1 MHLMFLNQFN
11 KILSALCLLVLL
23 SCASVKAPQG
33 GPLDSEPPKLISTSP
48 TILTNL
54 NQGQQI
60 TLFFNEFIKE
70 ESLKNA
76 IELFPTVNQKIDF
89 EYYGKEVI
97 IMLPS
102 NLDKDKTYVISL
114 NSNLSDEKNVKL
126 NENIVIPISLSNSI
140 NQAAI
145 KGKIFGSYSKPSI
158 LLWKGIIDKSELIS
172 MKPDY
177 IISSSDKFSFGYLAY
192 DKYTVLAVDLYNPKL
207 SLEKNKI
214 SLFTESFIE
223 LTKDDTQNL
232 NFFFN
237 AEEIEVESDSINMT
251 IEIEKFA
258 NKVGEI
264 ESDSLKA
271 TKEIEKFAYIV
282 GNTNGDYILPVIIE
296 LRNKDNSFKT
306 ELSFDGKFKI
316 DNVISGTYQ
325 LFAYQD
331 RNNNKILDTGNL
343 QDDSNS
349 EKFYVYPDSLI
360 LRKNWELEIEDWN
373 LEDE

>member
-1 MHLMFLNQFN
+1 MHLMYLNQLN
-11 KILSALCLLVLL
+11 KILLALCLLVLF

-33 GPLDSEPPKLISTSP
+33 GPLDSNPPKLKSTTP
-48 TILTNL
+48 AILTNL

-60 TLFFNEFIKE
+60 TLSFNEFIKE

-97 IMLPS
+97 ITLPS

-114 NSNLSDEKNVKL
+114 NSNLSDEQNVKL

-145 KGKIFGSYSKPSI
+145 KGKIFGSYNKPSI
-158 LLWKGIIDKSELIS
+158 LLWKGMIDKNELLS
-172 MKPDY
+172 KKPDY

-214 SLFTESFIE
+214 SFFSESFID
-223 LTKDDTQNL
+223 LKKDNTPEL

-237 AEEIEVESDSINMT
+237 AEEVEVESDSLNVT
-251 IEIEKFA
+251 EDIEQFA
-258 NKVGEI
+258 N
-264 ESDSLKA
+264 
-271 TKEIEKFAYIV
+271 IV
-282 GNTNGDYILPVIIE
+282 GNINGNYILPVVIE
-296 LRNKDNSFKT
+296 LRNEDNSFKT
-306 ELSFDGKFKI
+306 ELFFDGKFKI

-331 RNNNKILDTGNL
+331 RNNNNILDTGNL

-360 LRKNWELEIEDWN
+360 LRTNWELEIEDWEIN
-373 LEDE
+373 Q

>member
-1 MHLMFLNQFN
+1 MHLMFLNQLN
-11 KILSALCLLVLL
+11 KILLALCLLVLF

-33 GPLDSEPPKLISTSP
+33 GPLDSNPPKLKSTSP
-48 TILTNL
+48 AILTNL
-54 NQGQQI
+54 NHGQQI
-60 TLFFNEFIKE
+60 TLSFNEFIKE

-97 IMLPS
+97 ITLPS

-114 NSNLSDEKNVKL
+114 NSNLSDEQNVKL

-158 LLWKGIIDKSELIS
+158 LLWKGMIDKNELLS
-172 MKPDY
+172 KKPDY

-214 SLFTESFIE
+214 SFFSESFID
-223 LTKDDTQNL
+223 LKKDNTPEL

-237 AEEIEVESDSINMT
+237 AEEVEVESDSLNVT
-251 IEIEKFA
+251 EDIEQFA
-258 NKVGEI
+258 N
-264 ESDSLKA
+264 
-271 TKEIEKFAYIV
+271 IV
-282 GNTNGDYILPVIIE
+282 GNINGNYILPVVIE
-296 LRNKDNSFKT
+296 LRNEDNSFKT
-306 ELSFDGKFKI
+306 ELFFDGKFKI

-331 RNNNKILDTGNL
+331 RNNNNILDTGNL

-360 LRKNWELEIEDWN
+360 LRTNWELEIEDWEIN
-373 LEDE
+373 Q

>member
-1 MHLMFLNQFN
+1 MHLMFLNQLN
-11 KILSALCLLVLL
+11 KILLALCLLVLF

-33 GPLDSEPPKLISTSP
+33 GPLDSDPPKLKSTTP
-48 TILTNL
+48 AILTNL

-60 TLFFNEFIKE
+60 TLSFNEFIKE

-97 IMLPS
+97 ITLPS

-114 NSNLSDEKNVKL
+114 NSNLSDEQNVKL
-126 NENIVIPISLSNSI
+126 NDNIVIPISLSNSI

-158 LLWKGIIDKSELIS
+158 LLWKGIIDKNELLS
-172 MKPDY
+172 KKPDY

-214 SLFTESFIE
+214 SFFSESFID
-223 LTKDDTQNL
+223 LKKDNTPDL

-237 AEEIEVESDSINMT
+237 AEEVEVESDSLNVT
-251 IEIEKFA
+251 EDIEQFA
-258 NKVGEI
+258 N
-264 ESDSLKA
+264 
-271 TKEIEKFAYIV
+271 IV
-282 GNTNGDYILPVIIE
+282 GNINGNYILPVVVE
-296 LRNKDNSFKT
+296 LRNEDNSFKT

-316 DNVISGTYQ
+316 DNVNSGTYQ

-331 RNNNKILDTGNL
+331 RNNNKILNTGNL

-360 LRKNWELEIEDWN
+360 LRANWELEIEDWKIN
-373 LEDE
+373 Q

>member
-1 MHLMFLNQFN
+1 MHLMFLNQLN
-11 KILSALCLLVLL
+11 KILLALCLLVLF

-33 GPLDSEPPKLISTSP
+33 GPLDSDPPKLKSTTP
-48 TILTNL
+48 AILTNL

-60 TLFFNEFIKE
+60 TLSFNEFIKE

-97 IMLPS
+97 ITLPS

-114 NSNLSDEKNVKL
+114 NSNLSDEQNVKL
-126 NENIVIPISLSNSI
+126 NDNIVIPISLSNSI

-158 LLWKGIIDKSELIS
+158 LLWKGIIDKSELPS
-172 MKPDY
+172 RKPDY
-177 IISSSDKFSFGYLAY
+177 VISSNDKFSFGYLAY

-207 SLEKNKI
+207 SLEKNKL
-214 SLFTESFIE
+214 SFFSENFIE
-223 LTKDDTQNL
+223 LTKDNTPDL

-237 AEEIEVESDSINMT
+237 AEEVEVESDSLNVT
-251 IEIEKFA
+251 EDIEQFA
-258 NKVGEI
+258 N
-264 ESDSLKA
+264 
-271 TKEIEKFAYIV
+271 IV
-282 GNTNGDYILPVIIE
+282 GNINGNYILPVVVE
-296 LRNKDNSFKT
+296 LRNEDNSFKT

-316 DNVISGTYQ
+316 DNVNSGSYQ

-331 RNNNKILDTGNL
+331 RNNNKILNTGNL

-360 LRKNWELEIEDWN
+360 LRANWELEIEDWEIN
-373 LEDE
+373 

>member
-1 MHLMFLNQFN
+1 MFLNRFN
-11 KILSALCLLVLL
+11 KILLALFLLILF

-33 GPLDSEPPKLISTSP
+33 GPLDSEPPKLKSTSP

-54 NQGQQI
+54 NQRQQI

-76 IELFPTVNQKIDF
+76 IELFPSVNQKIDF

-97 IMLPS
+97 ITLPS

-114 NSNLSDEKNVKL
+114 NSNLSDEQNVKL

-158 LLWKGIIDKSELIS
+158 LLWKGIIDKSELLS
-172 MKPDY
+172 KKPDY
-177 IISSSDKFSFGYLAY
+177 IISSSDKFSFGYLSY
-192 DKYTVLAVDLYNPKL
+192 EKYTVLAVDLYNPKL
-207 SLEKNKI
+207 SLEKNKL
-214 SLFTESFIE
+214 SFFSESFIE
-223 LTKDDTQNL
+223 LTKDNTPDL

-237 AEEIEVESDSINMT
+237 VEEIEVEPDSIKMKED
-251 IEIEKFA
+251 IEQFA
-258 NKVGEI
+258 N
-264 ESDSLKA
+264 
-271 TKEIEKFAYIV
+271 IV
-282 GNTNGDYILPVIIE
+282 GNLNGNYILPVVIE

-316 DNVISGTYQ
+316 DNVISGKYQ

-343 QDDSNS
+343 KDDNNS

-360 LRKNWELEIEDWN
+360 LRTNWELEIEDWSTN
-373 LEDE
+373 Q

>member
-1 MHLMFLNQFN
+1 MHLMYLNQLN
-11 KILSALCLLVLL
+11 KILLALCLLVLF

-33 GPLDSEPPKLISTSP
+33 GPLDSNPPKLKSTSP
-48 TILTNL
+48 AILTNL

-60 TLFFNEFIKE
+60 TLSFNEFIKE

-97 IMLPS
+97 VTLPS

-114 NSNLSDEKNVKL
+114 NSNLSDEQNVKL

-145 KGKIFGSYSKPSI
+145 KGKIFGSYNKPSI
-158 LLWKGIIDKSELIS
+158 LLWKGMIDKNELLS
-172 MKPDY
+172 KKPDY

-214 SLFTESFIE
+214 SFFSESFID
-223 LTKDDTQNL
+223 LKKDNTPEL

-237 AEEIEVESDSINMT
+237 AEEVEVESDSLNVAED
-251 IEIEKFA
+251 IEQFA
-258 NKVGEI
+258 N
-264 ESDSLKA
+264 
-271 TKEIEKFAYIV
+271 IV
-282 GNTNGDYILPVIIE
+282 GNINGNYILPVVIE
-296 LRNKDNSFKT
+296 LRNEDNSFKT
-306 ELSFDGKFKI
+306 ELFFDGKFKI

-331 RNNNKILDTGNL
+331 RNNNNILDTGNL

-360 LRKNWELEIEDWN
+360 LRTNWELEIEDWEIN
-373 LEDE
+373 Q

>member
-1 MHLMFLNQFN
+1 MHLMYLNQLN
-11 KILSALCLLVLL
+11 KILLALCLLVLF

-33 GPLDSEPPKLISTSP
+33 GPLDSNPPKLKSTSP
-48 TILTNL
+48 AILTNL
-54 NQGQQI
+54 NHGQQI
-60 TLFFNEFIKE
+60 TLSFNEFIKE

-97 IMLPS
+97 VTLPS

-114 NSNLSDEKNVKL
+114 NSNLSDEQNVKL

-145 KGKIFGSYSKPSI
+145 KGKIFGSYNKPSI
-158 LLWKGIIDKSELIS
+158 LLWKGMIDKNELLS
-172 MKPDY
+172 KKPDY

-214 SLFTESFIE
+214 SFFSESFID
-223 LTKDDTQNL
+223 LKKDNTPEL

-237 AEEIEVESDSINMT
+237 AEEVEVESDSLNVAED
-251 IEIEKFA
+251 IEQFA
-258 NKVGEI
+258 N
-264 ESDSLKA
+264 
-271 TKEIEKFAYIV
+271 IV
-282 GNTNGDYILPVIIE
+282 GNINGNYILPVVIE
-296 LRNKDNSFKT
+296 LRNEDNSFKT
-306 ELSFDGKFKI
+306 ELFFDGKFKI

-331 RNNNKILDTGNL
+331 RNNNNILDTGNL

-360 LRKNWELEIEDWN
+360 LRTNWELEIEDWEIN
-373 LEDE
+373 Q

>member
-1 MHLMFLNQFN
+1 MHLMFLNQLN
-11 KILSALCLLVLL
+11 KILLALCLLVLF

-33 GPLDSEPPKLISTSP
+33 GPLDSDPPKLKSTTP
-48 TILTNL
+48 AILTNL

-60 TLFFNEFIKE
+60 TLSFNEFIKE

-76 IELFPTVNQKIDF
+76 IELFPTVNQQINF

-97 IMLPS
+97 ITLPS

-114 NSNLSDEKNVKL
+114 NSNLSDEHNVKL
-126 NENIVIPISLSNSI
+126 NKNIVIPISLSNTI

-158 LLWKGIIDKSELIS
+158 LLWKGMIDKNELLS
-172 MKPDY
+172 KKPDY

-192 DKYTVLAVDLYNPKL
+192 DKYTVLAVDLYNTKL

-214 SLFTESFIE
+214 SFFSESFID
-223 LTKDDTQNL
+223 LKKDNTPDL

-237 AEEIEVESDSINMT
+237 AEEVEVESDSLNVKED
-251 IEIEKFA
+251 IEQFSK
-258 NKVGEI
+258 
-264 ESDSLKA
+264 
-271 TKEIEKFAYIV
+271 IV
-282 GNTNGDYILPVIIE
+282 GSINGNYILPVVIE

-316 DNVISGTYQ
+316 DNVIGGTYQ

-331 RNNNKILDTGNL
+331 RNNNKIIDTGNFK
-343 QDDSNS
+343 DDNYS

-360 LRKNWELEIEDWN
+360 LRTNWELEIEDWN
-373 LEDE
+373 LDNE

>member
-1 MHLMFLNQFN
+1 MYLNQLN
-11 KILSALCLLVLL
+11 KILLALCLLVLF

-33 GPLDSEPPKLISTSP
+33 GPLDSNPPKLKSTSP
-48 TILTNL
+48 AILTNL
-54 NQGQQI
+54 NHGQQI
-60 TLFFNEFIKE
+60 TLSFNEFIKE

-97 IMLPS
+97 ITLPS

-114 NSNLSDEKNVKL
+114 NSNLSDEQNVKL

-145 KGKIFGSYSKPSI
+145 KGKIFGSYNKPSI
-158 LLWKGIIDKSELIS
+158 LLWKGMIDKNELLS
-172 MKPDY
+172 KKPDY

-214 SLFTESFIE
+214 SFFSESFID
-223 LTKDDTQNL
+223 LKKDNTPEL

-237 AEEIEVESDSINMT
+237 AEEVEVESDSLNVT
-251 IEIEKFA
+251 EDIEQFA
-258 NKVGEI
+258 N
-264 ESDSLKA
+264 
-271 TKEIEKFAYIV
+271 IV
-282 GNTNGDYILPVIIE
+282 GNINGNYILPVVIE
-296 LRNKDNSFKT
+296 LRNEDNSFKT
-306 ELSFDGKFKI
+306 ELFFDGKFKI

-331 RNNNKILDTGNL
+331 RNNNNILDTGNL

-360 LRKNWELEIEDWN
+360 LRTNWELEIEDWEIN
-373 LEDE
+373 Q

>member
-1 MHLMFLNQFN
+1 MHLMFLNQLN
-11 KILSALCLLVLL
+11 KILLALCLLVLF

-33 GPLDSEPPKLISTSP
+33 GPLDSDPPKLKSTTP
-48 TILTNL
+48 AILTNL

-60 TLFFNEFIKE
+60 TLSFNEFIKE

-97 IMLPS
+97 ITLPS

-114 NSNLSDEKNVKL
+114 NSNLSDEQNVKL
-126 NENIVIPISLSNSI
+126 NDNIVIPISLSNSI

-158 LLWKGIIDKSELIS
+158 LLWKGIIDKSELPS
-172 MKPDY
+172 RKPDY
-177 IISSSDKFSFGYLAY
+177 VISSNDKFSFGYLAY

-207 SLEKNKI
+207 SLEKNKL
-214 SLFTESFIE
+214 SFFSENFIE
-223 LTKDDTQNL
+223 LTKDNTPDL

-237 AEEIEVESDSINMT
+237 AEEVEVESDSLNVT
-251 IEIEKFA
+251 EDIEQFA
-258 NKVGEI
+258 N
-264 ESDSLKA
+264 
-271 TKEIEKFAYIV
+271 IV
-282 GNTNGDYILPVIIE
+282 GNINGNYILPVVIE
-296 LRNKDNSFKT
+296 LGNKDNTFKT

-325 LFAYQD
+325 LLAYQD
-331 RNNNKILDTGNL
+331 RNNNKILNTGNL

-360 LRKNWELEIEDWN
+360 LRANWELEIEDWEIN
-373 LEDE
+373 

>member
-1 MHLMFLNQFN
+1 MHLMFLNQLN
-11 KILSALCLLVLL
+11 KILLALCLLVLF

-33 GPLDSEPPKLISTSP
+33 GPLDSDPPKLKSTTP
-48 TILTNL
+48 AILTNL

-60 TLFFNEFIKE
+60 TLSFNEFIKE

-97 IMLPS
+97 ITLPS

-114 NSNLSDEKNVKL
+114 NSNLSDEQNVKL

-145 KGKIFGSYSKPSI
+145 KGKIFGSYNKPSI
-158 LLWKGIIDKSELIS
+158 LLWKGMIDKNELLS
-172 MKPDY
+172 KKPDY

-214 SLFTESFIE
+214 SFFSESFID
-223 LTKDDTQNL
+223 LKKDNTPEL

-237 AEEIEVESDSINMT
+237 AEEVEVESDSLNVAED
-251 IEIEKFA
+251 IEQFA
-258 NKVGEI
+258 N
-264 ESDSLKA
+264 
-271 TKEIEKFAYIV
+271 IV
-282 GNTNGDYILPVIIE
+282 GNINGNYILPVVIE
-296 LRNKDNSFKT
+296 LVNKDNTFKT

-325 LFAYQD
+325 LLAYQD

-343 QDDSNS
+343 QDDTNS

-360 LRKNWELEIEDWN
+360 LRTNWELEIEDWEIN
-373 LEDE
+373 Q

>member
-1 MHLMFLNQFN
+1 MHLMFLNQLN
-11 KILSALCLLVLL
+11 KILLALCLLVLF

-33 GPLDSEPPKLISTSP
+33 GPLDSDPPKLKSTTP
-48 TILTNL
+48 AILTNL

-60 TLFFNEFIKE
+60 TLSFNEFIKE

-97 IMLPS
+97 ITLPS

-114 NSNLSDEKNVKL
+114 NSNLSDEQNVKL

-158 LLWKGIIDKSELIS
+158 LLWKGIIDKSELPS
-172 MKPDY
+172 RKPDY
-177 IISSSDKFSFGYLAY
+177 IISSNDKFSFGYLAY
-192 DKYTVLAVDLYNPKL
+192 DKYTIMAVDLYNPKL

-214 SLFTESFIE
+214 SFFSESFID
-223 LTKDDTQNL
+223 LKKDNTPDL

-237 AEEIEVESDSINMT
+237 AEEVEVESDSLNVT
-251 IEIEKFA
+251 EDIEQFA
-258 NKVGEI
+258 N
-264 ESDSLKA
+264 
-271 TKEIEKFAYIV
+271 IV
-282 GNTNGDYILPVIIE
+282 GNINGNYILPVVVE
-296 LRNKDNSFKT
+296 LRNEDNSFKT

-343 QDDSNS
+343 KDDSNS

-360 LRKNWELEIEDWN
+360 LRANWELEIEDWKIN
-373 LEDE
+373 Q

>member
-1 MHLMFLNQFN
+1 MHLMFLNQLN
-11 KILSALCLLVLL
+11 KMLLALCLLVLF

-33 GPLDSEPPKLISTSP
+33 GPLDSDPPKLKSTTP
-48 TILTNL
+48 AILTNL

-60 TLFFNEFIKE
+60 TLSFNEFIKE

-97 IMLPS
+97 ITLPS

-114 NSNLSDEKNVKL
+114 NSNLSDEQNVKL

-158 LLWKGIIDKSELIS
+158 LLWKGMIDKNELLLK
-172 MKPDY
+172 KPDY

-214 SLFTESFIE
+214 SFFSESFID
-223 LTKDDTQNL
+223 LKKDNTPDL

-237 AEEIEVESDSINMT
+237 AEEVEVESDSLNVT
-251 IEIEKFA
+251 EDIEQFA
-258 NKVGEI
+258 NI
-264 ESDSLKA
+264 
-271 TKEIEKFAYIV
+271 I
-282 GNTNGDYILPVIIE
+282 GNINGNYILPVVIE
-296 LRNKDNSFKT
+296 LGNKDNTFKT
-306 ELSFDGKFKI
+306 ELSFEGKFKI

-325 LFAYQD
+325 LLAYQD
-331 RNNNKILDTGNL
+331 RNNNKILDNGNL
-343 QDDSNS
+343 QDDTNS

-360 LRKNWELEIEDWN
+360 LRANWELEIEDWKIN
-373 LEDE
+373 Q

>member
-1 MHLMFLNQFN
+1 LL
-11 KILSALCLLVLL
+11 ILF

-33 GPLDSEPPKLISTSP
+33 GPLDSEPPKLMSTSP
-48 TILTNL
+48 AILTDL
-54 NQGQQI
+54 TQGQRI
-60 TLFFNEFIKE
+60 TLSFNEFIKE
-70 ESLKNA
+70 KSLKNA
-76 IELFPTVNQKIDF
+76 IEIFPNVDQKIVF
-89 EYYGKEVI
+89 EYNGKDVVI
-97 IMLPS
+97 TLPS
-102 NLDKDKTYVISL
+102 NLEKDKTYVISL
-114 NSNLSDEKNVKL
+114 NSNLSDEQNVKL

-145 KGKIFGSYSKPSI
+145 KGKVFGSYSKPSI

-172 MKPDY
+172 KKPEY

-214 SLFTESFIE
+214 SFSSENFIE
-223 LTKDDTQNL
+223 LKKDNTPHL

-237 AEEIEVESDSINMT
+237 AEEVEVESDSVNVT
-251 IEIEKFA
+251 EGIEQFA
-258 NKVGEI
+258 NI
-264 ESDSLKA
+264 
-271 TKEIEKFAYIV
+271 I
-282 GNTNGDYILPVIIE
+282 GNINGNYILPVVIE

-316 DNVISGTYQ
+316 DNVIGGKYK

-331 RNNNKILDTGNL
+331 RNNNQILDTGNL
-343 QDDSNS
+343 QDNNNS

-360 LRKNWELEIEDWN
+360 LRTNWQLEIEDWN
-373 LEDE
+373 LENE

>member
-1 MHLMFLNQFN
+1 MPLMFLNRFN
-11 KILSALCLLVLL
+11 KILLALCLLVLF

-33 GPLDSEPPKLISTSP
+33 GPLDSEPPKLKSTSP

-76 IELFPTVNQKIDF
+76 IELFPNVNQKIDF

-97 IMLPS
+97 ITLPS

-114 NSNLSDEKNVKL
+114 NSNLSDEQNVKL

-158 LLWKGIIDKSELIS
+158 LLWKGIIDKSELLS
-172 MKPDY
+172 KKPDY

-192 DKYTVLAVDLYNPKL
+192 DEYTVMAVDLYNPKL
-207 SLEKNKI
+207 SLEKNKL
-214 SLFTESFIE
+214 SFFSENFIE
-223 LTKDDTQNL
+223 LTKDNTPDL

-237 AEEIEVESDSINMT
+237 SEEVEVESDSLNVT
-251 IEIEKFA
+251 EDIEQFA
-258 NKVGEI
+258 N
-264 ESDSLKA
+264 
-271 TKEIEKFAYIV
+271 IV
-282 GNTNGDYILPVIIE
+282 GNINGNYILPVVIE
-296 LRNKDNSFKT
+296 LGNKDNTFKT

-316 DNVISGTYQ
+316 DNVISGKYQ
-325 LFAYQD
+325 LLAYQD

-343 QDDSNS
+343 QDDTNS

-360 LRKNWELEIEDWN
+360 LRANWELEIEDWKIN
-373 LEDE
+373 Q

>member
-1 MHLMFLNQFN
+1 MHLMFSNQLN
-11 KILSALCLLVLL
+11 KILLAIVLLVLF

-33 GPLDSEPPKLISTSP
+33 GPLDSDPPKLKSTTP

-54 NQGQQI
+54 SQGQKI
-60 TLFFNEFIKE
+60 TLSFNEFIKE

-89 EYYGKEVI
+89 EYFGKEVI
-97 IMLPS
+97 ITLPS
-102 NLDKDKTYVISL
+102 NLDKDKTYIISL
-114 NSNLSDEKNVKL
+114 NSNFSDEQNVKL

-145 KGKIFGSYSKPSI
+145 EGKIFGSYSKPSI
-158 LLWKGIIDKSELIS
+158 LIWKGIIDKIELLS
-172 MKPDY
+172 KKPDY

-192 DKYTVLAVDLYNPKL
+192 DKYTLLAVDLYNPKL

-214 SLFTESFIE
+214 SFFSENFIQ

-237 AEEIEVESDSINMT
+237 AEEV
-251 IEIEKFA
+251 
-258 NKVGEI
+258 EI
-264 ESDSLKA
+264 ESDSLKV
-271 TKEIEKFAYIV
+271 INDIDQFANIA
-282 GNTNGDYILPVIIE
+282 GNINGNYILPIVIE
-296 LRNKDNSFKT
+296 LRNQDNSFKT

-316 DNVISGTYQ
+316 DNVISGKYQ
-325 LFAYQD
+325 LLAYQD
-331 RNNNKILDTGNL
+331 LNNNKILDTGNF
-343 QDDSNS
+343 QDDNNS

-360 LRKNWELEIEDWN
+360 LRTNWELEIQDWMIN
-373 LEDE
+373 Q

>member
-1 MHLMFLNQFN
+1 MFLNQLN
-11 KILSALCLLVLL
+11 KIILALCLLVLF

-33 GPLDSEPPKLISTSP
+33 GPLDSNPPKLKSTTP
-48 TILTNL
+48 AILTNL

-60 TLFFNEFIKE
+60 TLSFNEFIKE

-97 IMLPS
+97 ITLPS

-114 NSNLSDEKNVKL
+114 NSNLSDEQNVKL

-145 KGKIFGSYSKPSI
+145 KGKIFGSYNKPSI
-158 LLWKGIIDKSELIS
+158 LLWKGMIDKNELLS
-172 MKPDY
+172 KKPDY

-214 SLFTESFIE
+214 SFFSESFID
-223 LTKDDTQNL
+223 LKKDNTPEL

-237 AEEIEVESDSINMT
+237 AEEVEVESDSLNVT
-251 IEIEKFA
+251 EDIEQFA
-258 NKVGEI
+258 N
-264 ESDSLKA
+264 
-271 TKEIEKFAYIV
+271 IV
-282 GNTNGDYILPVIIE
+282 GNINGNYILPVVIE
-296 LRNKDNSFKT
+296 LRNEDNSFKT
-306 ELSFDGKFKI
+306 ELFFDGKFKI

-331 RNNNKILDTGNL
+331 RNNNNILDTGNL

-360 LRKNWELEIEDWN
+360 LRTNWELEIEDWEIN
-373 LEDE
+373 Q

>member
-1 MHLMFLNQFN
+1 MHLMFLNQLN
-11 KILSALCLLVLL
+11 KILLALCLLVLF

-33 GPLDSEPPKLISTSP
+33 GPLDSDPPKLKSTTP
-48 TILTNL
+48 AILTNL

-60 TLFFNEFIKE
+60 TLSFNEFIKE

-97 IMLPS
+97 ITLPS

-114 NSNLSDEKNVKL
+114 NSNLSDEQNVKL

-158 LLWKGIIDKSELIS
+158 LLWKGAIDKNELLS
-172 MKPDY
+172 KKPDY

-192 DKYTVLAVDLYNPKL
+192 DKYTVMAVDLYNPKL

-214 SLFTESFIE
+214 SFFSESFID
-223 LTKDDTQNL
+223 LKKDNTPDL

-237 AEEIEVESDSINMT
+237 AEEVEVESDSLNAT
-251 IEIEKFA
+251 EDIEQFA
-258 NKVGEI
+258 N
-264 ESDSLKA
+264 
-271 TKEIEKFAYIV
+271 IV
-282 GNTNGDYILPVIIE
+282 GNINGNYILPVVVE
-296 LRNKDNSFKT
+296 LRNEDNSFKT

-316 DNVISGTYQ
+316 DNVNSGTYQ

-331 RNNNKILDTGNL
+331 RNNNKILNTGNL
-343 QDDSNS
+343 KDDSNS

-360 LRKNWELEIEDWN
+360 LRANWELEIEDWKIN
-373 LEDE
+373 Q

>member
-1 MHLMFLNQFN
+1 MHLMYLNQLN
-11 KILSALCLLVLL
+11 KILLALCLLVLF

-33 GPLDSEPPKLISTSP
+33 GPLDSNPPKLKSTSP
-48 TILTNL
+48 AILTNL
-54 NQGQQI
+54 NHGQQI
-60 TLFFNEFIKE
+60 TLSFNEFIKE

-89 EYYGKEVI
+89 EYFGKEVI
-97 IMLPS
+97 VTLPS

-114 NSNLSDEKNVKL
+114 NSNLSDEQNVKL

-145 KGKIFGSYSKPSI
+145 KGKIFGSYNKPSI
-158 LLWKGIIDKSELIS
+158 LLWKGMIDKNELLS
-172 MKPDY
+172 KKPDY

-214 SLFTESFIE
+214 SFFSESFID
-223 LTKDDTQNL
+223 LKKDNTPEL

-237 AEEIEVESDSINMT
+237 AEEVEVESDSLNVAED
-251 IEIEKFA
+251 IEQFA
-258 NKVGEI
+258 N
-264 ESDSLKA
+264 
-271 TKEIEKFAYIV
+271 IV
-282 GNTNGDYILPVIIE
+282 GNINGNYILPVVIE
-296 LRNKDNSFKT
+296 LRNEDNSFKT
-306 ELSFDGKFKI
+306 ELFFDGKFKI

-331 RNNNKILDTGNL
+331 RNNNNILDTGNL

-360 LRKNWELEIEDWN
+360 LRTNWELEIEDWEIN
-373 LEDE
+373 Q

>member
-1 MHLMFLNQFN
+1 MHLMFLNQLN
-11 KILSALCLLVLL
+11 KTLLALCLLVLF

-33 GPLDSEPPKLISTSP
+33 GPLDSDPPKLKSTTP
-48 TILTNL
+48 AILTNL

-60 TLFFNEFIKE
+60 TLSFNEFIKE

-97 IMLPS
+97 ITLPS

-114 NSNLSDEKNVKL
+114 NSNLSDEQNVKL

-158 LLWKGIIDKSELIS
+158 LLWKGIIDKSELPS
-172 MKPDY
+172 RKPDY
-177 IISSSDKFSFGYLAY
+177 IISSNDKFSFGYLAY
-192 DKYTVLAVDLYNPKL
+192 DKYTVMAVDLYNPKL
-207 SLEKNKI
+207 SLEKNKL
-214 SLFTESFIE
+214 SFFSENFIE
-223 LTKDDTQNL
+223 LTKDNTPDL

-237 AEEIEVESDSINMT
+237 VEEVEVESDSLNVT
-251 IEIEKFA
+251 GDIEQFA
-258 NKVGEI
+258 N
-264 ESDSLKA
+264 
-271 TKEIEKFAYIV
+271 IV
-282 GNTNGDYILPVIIE
+282 GNINGNYILPVVVE
-296 LRNKDNSFKT
+296 LRNEDNSFKT

-316 DNVISGTYQ
+316 DNVNSGTYQ

-331 RNNNKILDTGNL
+331 RNNNKILNTGNL
-343 QDDSNS
+343 KDDSNS

-360 LRKNWELEIEDWN
+360 LRANWELEIEDWKIN
-373 LEDE
+373 Q

>member
-1 MHLMFLNQFN
+1 MHLMFLNQLN
-11 KILSALCLLVLL
+11 KILLALCLLVLF

-33 GPLDSEPPKLISTSP
+33 GPLDSDPPKLKSTTP
-48 TILTNL
+48 AILTNL

-60 TLFFNEFIKE
+60 TLSFNEFIKE

-97 IMLPS
+97 ITLPS

-114 NSNLSDEKNVKL
+114 NSNLSDEQNVKL

-158 LLWKGIIDKSELIS
+158 LLWKGIIDKSELPS
-172 MKPDY
+172 RKPDY

-214 SLFTESFIE
+214 SFFSESFID
-223 LTKDDTQNL
+223 LKKDNTPDL

-237 AEEIEVESDSINMT
+237 AEEVEVESDSLNVT
-251 IEIEKFA
+251 EDIEQFA
-258 NKVGEI
+258 N
-264 ESDSLKA
+264 
-271 TKEIEKFAYIV
+271 IV
-282 GNTNGDYILPVIIE
+282 GNINGNYILPVVIE
-296 LRNKDNSFKT
+296 LGNKDNTFKT

-331 RNNNKILDTGNL
+331 QNNNKILDTGNF
-343 QDDSNS
+343 QDDNNS

-360 LRKNWELEIEDWN
+360 LRTNWELEIEDWN
-373 LEDE
+373 INQ

>member
-1 MHLMFLNQFN
+1 MHPMFLNQLN
-11 KILSALCLLVLL
+11 KITLYLCLLILF

-48 TILTNL
+48 AILTDL
-54 NQGQQI
+54 TQGQKI
-60 TLFFNEFIKE
+60 TLSFNEFIKE
-70 ESLKNA
+70 KSLKNA
-76 IELFPTVNQKIDF
+76 IEIFPNVDQKIVF
-89 EYYGKEVI
+89 EYNGKDVVI
-97 IMLPS
+97 TLPS
-102 NLDKDKTYVISL
+102 DLEKDKTYVISL
-114 NSNLSDEKNVKL
+114 NSNLSDEQNVKL

-172 MKPDY
+172 KKPDY

-214 SLFTESFIE
+214 SFSSENFIE
-223 LTKDDTQNL
+223 LKKDNTPDL

-237 AEEIEVESDSINMT
+237 AEEVESDSVNV
-251 IEIEKFA
+251 IEDVEQFA
-258 NKVGEI
+258 NI
-264 ESDSLKA
+264 
-271 TKEIEKFAYIV
+271 I
-282 GNTNGDYILPVIIE
+282 GNINGNYILPVVIE

-316 DNVISGTYQ
+316 DNVVSGMYQ

-331 RNNNKILDTGNL
+331 RNNNKIIDTGNL
-343 QDDSNS
+343 QGDNNS

-360 LRKNWELEIEDWN
+360 LRTNWELEIEDWN
-373 LEDE
+373 INQ

>member
-1 MHLMFLNQFN
+1 MHPMFLNQLN
-11 KILSALCLLVLL
+11 KITIYLCLLILF

-33 GPLDSEPPKLISTSP
+33 GPLDSEPPKLMSTSP
-48 TILTNL
+48 AILTDL
-54 NQGQQI
+54 TQGQRI
-60 TLFFNEFIKE
+60 TLSFNEFIKE
-70 ESLKNA
+70 KSLKNA
-76 IELFPTVNQKIDF
+76 IEIFPNVDQKIVF
-89 EYYGKEVI
+89 EYNGKDVVI
-97 IMLPS
+97 TLPS
-102 NLDKDKTYVISL
+102 NLEKDKTYVISL
-114 NSNLSDEKNVKL
+114 NSNLSDEQNVKL

-145 KGKIFGSYSKPSI
+145 KGKVFGSYSKPSI

-172 MKPDY
+172 KKPEY

-214 SLFTESFIE
+214 SFSSENFIE
-223 LTKDDTQNL
+223 LKKDNTPHL

-237 AEEIEVESDSINMT
+237 AEEVEVESDSVNVT
-251 IEIEKFA
+251 EGIEQFA
-258 NKVGEI
+258 NI
-264 ESDSLKA
+264 
-271 TKEIEKFAYIV
+271 I
-282 GNTNGDYILPVIIE
+282 GNINGNYILPVVIE

-316 DNVISGTYQ
+316 DNVIGGKYK

-331 RNNNKILDTGNL
+331 RNNNQILDTGNL
-343 QDDSNS
+343 QDNNNS

-360 LRKNWELEIEDWN
+360 LRTNWQLEIEDWN
-373 LEDE
+373 LENE

>member
-1 MHLMFLNQFN
+1 MFLNQLN
-11 KILSALCLLVLL
+11 KILLALCLLILF

-33 GPLDSEPPKLISTSP
+33 GPLDSDPPKLKSTTP
-48 TILTNL
+48 AILTNL

-60 TLFFNEFIKE
+60 TLSFNEFIKE

-97 IMLPS
+97 ITLPS

-114 NSNLSDEKNVKL
+114 NSNLSDEQNVKL

-145 KGKIFGSYSKPSI
+145 KGKIFGSYNKPSI
-158 LLWKGIIDKSELIS
+158 LLWKGKIDKNELLS
-172 MKPDY
+172 KKPDY

-207 SLEKNKI
+207 SLEKNKL
-214 SLFTESFIE
+214 SFLSDSFIE

-237 AEEIEVESDSINMT
+237 AEEIEVERDSMKVIRDK
-251 IEIEKFA
+251 EQFA
-258 NKVGEI
+258 N
-264 ESDSLKA
+264 
-271 TKEIEKFAYIV
+271 IV
-282 GNTNGDYILPVIIE
+282 GNINGNYILPVVIE

-360 LRKNWELEIEDWN
+360 LRTNWELEIEDWEIN
-373 LEDE
+373 

>member
-1 MHLMFLNQFN
+1 MHLMFLNQLN
-11 KILSALCLLVLL
+11 KILLALCLLVLF

-33 GPLDSEPPKLISTSP
+33 GPLDSDPPKLKSTTP
-48 TILTNL
+48 AILTNL

-60 TLFFNEFIKE
+60 TLSFNEFIKE

-97 IMLPS
+97 ITLPS

-114 NSNLSDEKNVKL
+114 NSNLSDEQHVKL

-145 KGKIFGSYSKPSI
+145 KGKIFGSYNKPSI
-158 LLWKGIIDKSELIS
+158 LLWKGMIDKNELLS
-172 MKPDY
+172 KKPDY

-214 SLFTESFIE
+214 SFFSESFID
-223 LTKDDTQNL
+223 LKKDNTPEL

-237 AEEIEVESDSINMT
+237 AEEVEVESDSLNVT
-251 IEIEKFA
+251 EDIEQFA
-258 NKVGEI
+258 N
-264 ESDSLKA
+264 
-271 TKEIEKFAYIV
+271 IV
-282 GNTNGDYILPVIIE
+282 GNINGNYILPVVIE
-296 LRNKDNSFKT
+296 LRNEDNSFKT
-306 ELSFDGKFKI
+306 ELFFDGKFKI

-331 RNNNKILDTGNL
+331 RNNNNILDTGNL

-360 LRKNWELEIEDWN
+360 LRTNWELEIEDWEIN
-373 LEDE
+373 Q

>member
-1 MHLMFLNQFN
+1 MHLMFLSRFN
-11 KILSALCLLVLL
+11 KILLALCLLVLF

-33 GPLDSEPPKLISTSP
+33 GPLDSNPPKLKSTSP
-48 TILTNL
+48 AILTNL
-54 NQGQQI
+54 NHGQQI
-60 TLFFNEFIKE
+60 TLSFNEFIKE

-97 IMLPS
+97 ITLPS

-114 NSNLSDEKNVKL
+114 NSNLSDEQNIKL
-126 NENIVIPISLSNSI
+126 NDNIVIPISLSNSI

-158 LLWKGIIDKSELIS
+158 LLWKGIIDKNELLS
-172 MKPDY
+172 KKPDY

-214 SLFTESFIE
+214 SFFSESFID
-223 LTKDDTQNL
+223 LKKDNTPEL

-237 AEEIEVESDSINMT
+237 AEEVEVESDSLNVT
-251 IEIEKFA
+251 EDIEQFA
-258 NKVGEI
+258 N
-264 ESDSLKA
+264 
-271 TKEIEKFAYIV
+271 IV
-282 GNTNGDYILPVIIE
+282 GNINGNYILPVVIE
-296 LRNKDNSFKT
+296 LRNEDNSFKT
-306 ELSFDGKFKI
+306 ELFFDGKFKI

-331 RNNNKILDTGNL
+331 RNNNNILDTGNL

-360 LRKNWELEIEDWN
+360 LRTNWELEIEDWEIN
-373 LEDE
+373 Q

>member
-1 MHLMFLNQFN
+1 MHLMFLNQLN
-11 KILSALCLLVLL
+11 KILLALCLLVLF

-33 GPLDSEPPKLISTSP
+33 GPLDSDPPKLKSTTP
-48 TILTNL
+48 AILTNL
-54 NQGQQI
+54 NHGQQI
-60 TLFFNEFIKE
+60 TLSFNEFIKE

-97 IMLPS
+97 ITLPS

-114 NSNLSDEKNVKL
+114 NSNLSDEQNVKL
-126 NENIVIPISLSNSI
+126 NDNIVIPISLSSSI

-158 LLWKGIIDKSELIS
+158 LLWKGIIDKSELPS
-172 MKPDY
+172 RKPDY

-192 DKYTVLAVDLYNPKL
+192 DKYTVMAVDLYNPKL

-214 SLFTESFIE
+214 SFFSESFID
-223 LTKDDTQNL
+223 LKKDNTPDL

-237 AEEIEVESDSINMT
+237 AEEAEVESDSLNVT
-251 IEIEKFA
+251 EDIEQFA
-258 NKVGEI
+258 N
-264 ESDSLKA
+264 
-271 TKEIEKFAYIV
+271 IV
-282 GNTNGDYILPVIIE
+282 GNINGNYILPVVIE
-296 LRNKDNSFKT
+296 LGNKDNTFKT

-316 DNVISGTYQ
+316 DNVISGKYQ
-325 LFAYQD
+325 LLAYQD
-331 RNNNKILDTGNL
+331 RNNNKILDTGNF
-343 QDDSNS
+343 QDNTNS

-360 LRKNWELEIEDWN
+360 LRENWELEIEDWKIN
-373 LEDE
+373 Q

>member
-1 MHLMFLNQFN
+1 MHLMFLNQLN
-11 KILSALCLLVLL
+11 KILLALCLLVLF

-33 GPLDSEPPKLISTSP
+33 GPLDSDPPKLKSTTP
-48 TILTNL
+48 AILTNL

-60 TLFFNEFIKE
+60 TLSFNEFIKE

-97 IMLPS
+97 ITLPS

-114 NSNLSDEKNVKL
+114 NSNLSDEQNVKL

-158 LLWKGIIDKSELIS
+158 LLWKGMIDKNELLS
-172 MKPDY
+172 KKPDY

-207 SLEKNKI
+207 SLEKNKL
-214 SLFTESFIE
+214 SFFSENFIE
-223 LTKDDTQNL
+223 LTKDNTPDL

-237 AEEIEVESDSINMT
+237 AEEVEVESDSLNVT
-251 IEIEKFA
+251 EDIEQFA
-258 NKVGEI
+258 N
-264 ESDSLKA
+264 
-271 TKEIEKFAYIV
+271 IV
-282 GNTNGDYILPVIIE
+282 GNINGNYILPVVVE
-296 LRNKDNSFKT
+296 LRNEDNSFKT

-325 LFAYQD
+325 LLAYQD

-343 QDDSNS
+343 QDDANS

-360 LRKNWELEIEDWN
+360 LRANWELEIEDWKIN
-373 LEDE
+373 Q